1 MPSPSV
7 EPSLQPEPSVFESDG
22 DELRRYRMNRINRN
36 LTIETPARVSSK
48 LHDLNHNLSLD
59 KVPALPRGEQSIRRD
74 PHDPARG
81 FDFYK
86 CQQQR
91 DFAANARRERK
102 RDKERVVIIAPTAK
116 VWLHVYREGSRFPEK
131 LPFGKL
137 NDARARA
144 GHHSRLDDVTR
155 VDVVSDGY
163 RLEYWAAGRKNR
175 A

>member
-1 MPSPSV
+1 MPSVSV
-7 EPSLQPEPSVFESDG
+7 EPSLQPEPSEFKSDG
-22 DELRRYRMNRINRN
+22 DELRRYRMQQINRN

-48 LHDLNHNLSLD
+48 LHDLNHNLTLD
-59 KVPALPRGEQSIRRD
+59 KVPALPRGEQSIR
-74 PHDPARG
+74 PERG

-102 RDKERVVIIAPTAK
+102 RDKERPVIIGPRAK
-116 VWLHVYREGSRFPEK
+116 VWCHVYRESERFPEK
-131 LPFGKL
+131 VPFGTL
-137 NDARARA
+137 GDARSRA
-144 GHHSRLDDVTR
+144 GHFSRLDGVSR

>member
-7 EPSLQPEPSVFESDG
+7 EPSLHPESSVFESDG
-22 DELRRYRMNRINRN
+22 DELRRYRLSRINAN
-36 LTIETPARVSSK
+36 LTIETPSRVSSK
-48 LHDLNHNLSLD
+48 LHDLNHNLTLD

-86 CQQQR
+86 CQEQ
-91 DFAANARRERK
+91 ARARHAQHVNRK
-102 RDKERVVIIAPTAK
+102 RDKERPVIIGPRAK
-116 VWLHVYREGSRFPEK
+116 VWCHVYRESDRFPEK
-131 LPFGKL
+131 VPFGTL
-137 NDARARA
+137 GDARSRA
-144 GHHSRLDDVTR
+144 GHFSRLDGVSR

-163 RLEYWAAGRKNR
+163 RLEYWVAGRKNR